1 MGRPK
6 NSKKKIEDYREQYKE
21 DIALILN
28 GYATNAI
35 NAKTNTSLSTIKR
48 LKNMIKKDIL

>member
-6 NSKKKIEDYREQYKE
+6 NSKKTVEKYREEYKE

-28 GYATNAI
+28 GYSTNTI
-35 NAKTNTSLSTIKR
+35 HAKTNTSLSTIKR

>member
-6 NSKKKIEDYREQYKE
+6 DSNKTTEKYREQYKE

-28 GYATNAI
+28 GYSTNTI
-35 NAKTNTSLSTIKR
+35 HAKTNTSLSTIKR
-48 LKNMIKKDIL
+48 LKKMIKEDKL